1 MNKTFSCIVLAA
13 ATVISFGAHAAQGD
27 MVKITKDK
35 SYASVLNDGDLIKI
49 SRIQDTSHIIQG
61 SFAKTSRPCPPFC
74 INPLVVDE
82 NVKSVAELEVIDF
95 MEKSMFRGTGAVID
109 ARTPSWYKKGT
120 IPGSIN
126 IPFTTFEKDPS
137 DFELIE
143 ALINL
148 GAVEREDVN
157 SFVRLI
163 EEVTG
168 LMGGD
173 QKTDLWD
180 FTEAKELVIW
190 CNGPWCGQSP
200 RAIHALLKLGYP
212 AEKLY
217 YYRGGMQMWQILGL
231 TTVAPS
237 DGSDDKNLLK

>member
-1 MNKTFSCIVLAA
+1 MNKTFSCIVLATA
-13 ATVISFGAHAAQGD
+13 VVISFGAYAAQGD
-27 MVKITKDK
+27 VVKITKDK
-35 SYASVLNDGDLIKI
+35 SYATVLIDGDLIKI
-49 SRIQDTSHIIQG
+49 SRIQDTSHIVEG

-74 INPLVVDE
+74 IHPLVVDE

-95 MEKSMFRGTGAVID
+95 MENSMYRGTGALID

-120 IPGSIN
+120 IPGSVN

-137 DFELIE
+137 DFELTE
-143 ALINL
+143 VLLSL
-148 GAVEREDVN
+148 GAVEREEVN
-157 SFVRLI
+157 PFLRLI

-168 LMGGD
+168 LMDGD

-180 FTEAKELVIW
+180 FTDAKELVLW

-237 DGSDDKNLLK
+237 GGAEADR